1 MPHAYK
7 LLAVNTFCYNKQF
20 PQINCP
26 SLAWTEIHK
35 KMTNLNVMFP
45 LVWSW
50 SKLHATVCSAS
61 FIFSSCS
68 IQLHFT
74 TNYTILKAI
83 WLAVHA
89 SLFDFRSL
97 LHSTL
102 PASSPATKVLLWDHM
117 LVGASCKIGTSR
129 KLYIVFVYKTMTGL
143 FLTHKFSC
151 LQILVI
157 IERSSKQNISLA
169 VYFIAILF

>member
-1 MPHAYK
+1 
-7 LLAVNTFCYNKQF
+7 
-20 PQINCP
+20 
-26 SLAWTEIHK
+26 
-35 KMTNLNVMFP
+35 
-45 LVWSW
+45 
-50 SKLHATVCSAS
+50 
-61 FIFSSCS
+61 
-68 IQLHFT
+68 
-74 TNYTILKAI
+74 
-83 WLAVHA
+83 
-89 SLFDFRSL
+89 
-97 LHSTL
+97 
-102 PASSPATKVLLWDHM
+102 M